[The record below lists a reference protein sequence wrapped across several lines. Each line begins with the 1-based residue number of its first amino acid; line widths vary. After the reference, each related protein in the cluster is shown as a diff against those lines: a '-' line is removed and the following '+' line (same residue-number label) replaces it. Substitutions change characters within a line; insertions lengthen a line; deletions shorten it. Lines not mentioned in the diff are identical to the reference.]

1 MIRVCCKC
9 KKVFGEKEPY
19 EDKSETH
26 GFCDPCFA
34 EWKTGWEEKN
44 EHRPTA

>member
-9 KKVFGEKEPY
+9 KRVFGEKEPY

-34 EWKTGWEEKN
+34 E
-44 EHRPTA
+44 